1 MIRFLM
7 EIKML
12 SQKEIEIRTDL
23 INGLK
28 KQEVHRYSD
37 RLVNQSVTY
46 YLENCTSLEEFTDTL
61 KNQSFLRHYRKSV
74 VYGNIL
80 KDSLLEISDLQD
92 MYNITVEDNQEDKK
106 EIMLEISKED
116 IKNEF
121 QTMKR
126 IWRLS
131 SLSSKMRSFDRL
143 FERCVKNST
152 PQQEKMLKDRLRQ
165 DPGAKIC
172 LDIYTGIRPVNYLS
186 GEQAKIALDD
196 FSKTLDIIKSFAKEQ
211 GISL

>member
-61 KNQSFLRHYRKSV
+61 KDQSFLRPYKKSV

-92 MYNITVEDNQEDKK
+92 MYNITVEDNQEDK
-106 EIMLEISKED
+106 
-116 IKNEF
+116 
-121 QTMKR
+121 
-126 IWRLS
+126 
-131 SLSSKMRSFDRL
+131 
-143 FERCVKNST
+143 
-152 PQQEKMLKDRLRQ
+152 
-165 DPGAKIC
+165 
-172 LDIYTGIRPVNYLS
+172 

-211 GISL
+211 NITL